1 MMMPTRSQVCSVG
14 WLVGWMD
21 GWMDGWM
28 AWFWCGGMAA
38 LASV

>member
-1 MMMPTRSQVCSVG
+1 MMPTRSQVCSVG

-21 GWMDGWM
+21 GWM